1 VAYIGAVAPG
11 YDPTRAS
18 VPQLDAERFSGN
30 SSTTAFT
37 LTRKVVS
44 PTDIEVIVEN
54 VQQEP
59 TTAYTVDGYTLN
71 FTEAPST
78 GTNNIYVIYRNS
90 GTSNYAY
97 VPDGSIT
104 YAKLA
109 NNIRQFTVDT
119 FTANGSGSTVVLSE
133 TPASANTLV
142 VTVDG
147 VVQSAPTNY
156 TLSGTTLTFTSVPDN
171 GANIVVKHLG
181 FRTTATVQALQA
193 GSVTTTELADG
204 SVTNPKIVS
213 VANTKITGNIISS
226 QIAPSVTLTTPL
238 ISGNLSLDST
248 GATGFR
254 VPSANT
260 LVFYEGGIEA
270 ARIDSNGNLGVGI
283 SNPAFRFAVQ
293 DGSGAT
299 RANIINTANAG
310 SGAGIY
316 LEVYNG
322 VTQNSAVTLRAD
334 NADNFAII
342 NKNGSQFVVDSSGL
356 VQFNSGYGSVATA
369 YGCRAWVN
377 FNGTGTPAIRASGN
391 VSSITDN
398 GDGDYTVNFTNAMPD
413 INYAALLSGSRE
425 PSTGGGVFCQNI
437 FTNNTTGG
445 NVAPTT
451 TAARFS
457 VNRGSGLGGS
467 DVSYICVAIFR

>member
-1 VAYIGAVAPG
+1 MAYIGAVAPG

-18 VPQLDAERFSGN
+18 VPQLDAERFNGN
-30 SSTTAFT
+30 ASSVAFT

-44 PTDIEVIVEN
+44 PTDMEVFVEN

-59 TTAYTVDGYTLN
+59 TTAYTVDGYTLT
-71 FTEAPST
+71 FTEAPPS

-147 VVQSAPTNY
+147 VMQSAPTNY
-156 TLSGTTLTFTSVPDN
+156 TLSGTTVTFTSVPDN

-226 QIAPSVTLTTPL
+226 QIAPSVTLTTPI
-238 ISGNLSLDST
+238 ISGNLGFDST
-248 GATGFR
+248 GTTGVR
-254 VPSANT
+254 SPAANT
-260 LVFYEGGIEA
+260 LTFHTSGTEDM
-270 ARIDSNGNLGVGI
+270 RIDSSGNVGI
-283 SNPAFRFAVQ
+283 GGTSLGGKLEVIQGTSGSNFRH
-293 DGSGAT
+293 GSGTYLNISTGAANGTVDIKADAT
-299 RANIINTANAG
+299 
-310 SGAGIY
+310 SGAYPALTFYAG
-316 LEVYNG
+316 G
-322 VTQNSAVTLRAD
+322 VEQGRFGDT
-334 NADNFAII
+334 
-342 NKNGSQFVVDSSGL
+342 GL
-356 VQFNSGYGSVATA
+356 FMFNSGYGSVATA
-369 YGCRAWVN
+369 YGCRAWAH
-377 FNGTGTPAIRASGN
+377 FNGTAATIFASGGVTSITRTITGVYRVN
-391 VSSITDN
+391 FSFTMPDANYAPVSS
-398 GDGDYTVNFTNAMPD
+398 DYS
-413 INYAALLSGSRE
+413 Y
-425 PSTGGGVFCQNI
+425 
-437 FTNNTTGG
+437 
-445 NVAPTT
+445 
-451 TAARFS
+451 
-457 VNRGSGLGGS
+457 GSGWDDSLLTTSFKTNRMSGTYGVLA
-467 DVSYICVAIFR
+467 DVTQVYVAVFR